1 MEFSGIGKLISALT
15 EQTGIADTD
24 CLMVGTND
32 VKKIAWANVIATIKA
47 KLGSA
52 ATKSVA
58 NNMTTSVAG
67 THVAD
72 AYQIKLLKDQI
83 DEQNTNLE
91 KIGEYY
97 SNVPAEDIELSSGKS
112 TPVAS
117 ITLPKGG
124 YIITAYVRFA
134 ANGSGYRYANIS
146 SSSGSTAQHV
156 NSAPTG
162 ANSPTVLNLALCI
175 NVNNE
180 TSTLYLN
187 VFQSS
192 GNNLTCSAS
201 GTHLRAIRVS

>member
-1 MEFSGIGKLISALT
+1 MAFSGIGKLISALT
-15 EQTGIADTD
+15 EQISIADTD
-24 CLMVGTND
+24 CFVVGTND
-32 VKKIAWANVIATIKA
+32 VKKITWANVIAAIKA

-72 AYQIKLLKDQI
+72 AYQVKLLKDQI
-83 DEQNTNLE
+83 DEQNTNLAE
-91 KIGEYY
+91 IGKYY
-97 SNVPAEDIELSSGKS
+97 SNAPEADVTLTSGKS

-117 ITLPKGG
+117 ITLPKGS
-124 YIITAYVRFA
+124 YIITAYIRFA

-146 SSSGSTAQHV
+146 SASASTAQYV
-156 NSAPTG
+156 NSAPAGT
-162 ANSPTVLNLALCI
+162 NTPTVLNLALCV
-175 NVNNE
+175 NVNNA

-192 GNNLTCSAS
+192 GGNLTCSAS
-201 GTHLRAIRVS
+201 GTHLRALRVG